1 MAIFFKVKTV
11 FWGAVIGLSIITV
24 SSCSGISSVSSDPV
38 LSPTGTTTTFI
49 LIRHAE
55 RAKEQGDSALT
66 PAGRERAAALAGA
79 IGDMEITAIYC
90 PDRGR
95 NRETAQPLADHL
107 SLTVNLIPEAR
118 LVNTRKFADEFVKEV
133 LSKHPGGVVVWI
145 GNKSPVGIWGG
156 NLKEIYQRLGG
167 ADNGPSKYDDLFIIK
182 VPDKGGIQIT
192 KTTYGKSAGRF
203 DQ

>member
-1 MAIFFKVKTV
+1 MGSIIKFRTV
-11 FWGAVIGLSIITV
+11 FFYLAICFAIISV
-24 SSCSGISSVSSDPV
+24 LSCSIKSTVSSDPV

-49 LIRHAE
+49 LVRHAE
-55 RAKEQGDSALT
+55 RAKEQGDSALS
-66 PAGRERAAALAGA
+66 PAGKERAVALAGA
-79 IGDMEITAIYC
+79 IGDMGITAIYC

-95 NRETAQPLADHL
+95 NRETAQPLADRL
-107 SLTVNLIPEAR
+107 GLTHNLIPETRFA
-118 LVNTRKFADEFVKEV
+118 NTRKFANEFVREV
-133 LSKHPGGVVVWI
+133 MSTHPGGVVVWI

-167 ADNGPSKYDDLFIIK
+167 TDKGPSKYDDLFIIK
-182 VPDKGGIQIT
+182 VADKGGIQIT

>member
-1 MAIFFKVKTV
+1 MGLIFRFSIVFFSVAICF
-11 FWGAVIGLSIITV
+11 AIITV
-24 SSCSGISSVSSDPV
+24 LSCAGISSVSSDPV
-38 LSPTGTTTTFI
+38 LSPSGTTTTFI
-49 LIRHAE
+49 LVRHAE

-66 PAGRERAAALAGA
+66 PAGKERAAALVGA
-79 IGDMEITAIYC
+79 IGNMGITAIYC

-107 SLTVNLIPEAR
+107 SLTLNLIPEAR
-118 LVNTRKFADEFVKEV
+118 LANTRKFADEFVREV
-133 LSKHPGGVVVWI
+133 ISKHPGGVIVWI
-145 GNKSPVGIWGG
+145 GNNSPVDIWGG

-167 ADNGPSKYDDLFIIK
+167 TDKGPSKYDDLFIIK